1 MKTQAVVKIVNF
13 QNGELTLKIVGD
25 IDRVKIAEYVQHRN
39 RNAEKL
45 TALPIELFL
54 SDKYQKRATG
64 KNSQNAKLHG
74 IIRQLAIST
83 GNDFNVVKAVIKQRA
98 LNAGYPVAKTAA
110 GDVKINPLTKNFVPQ
125 SEALCTTVEE
135 SILIDTAYL
144 IAAELGIYIEE

>member
-25 IDRVKIAEYVQHRN
+25 IDRVKIAEYVQHRT

-110 GDVKINPLTKNFVPQ
+110 GDVKI
-125 SEALCTTVEE
+125 CTTVEE